1 MYHQGRHSQLVEQL
15 DAARLGQYRHDLA
28 LGPVRVERPVV
39 GLRRLLQQHFAV
51 VSYLR
56 AAQGRQQVGLLLD
69 SHFTVRRAAPGQQL
83 HQRRGRRRQPRR
95 P

>member
-39 GLRRLLQQHFAV
+39 GLRRLVQQHFAV
-51 VSYLR
+51 VPYLR

-69 SHFTVRRAAPGQQL
+69 CHFSVLCAAPGQQL
-83 HQRRGRRRQPRR
+83 HQRRIRCRQTRSP
-95 P
+95 